1 MTMRGDQTVRLI
13 DAFEFAAP
21 PAQLMFRFITP
32 QKPLILRDCVRL
44 GPVVMTWDGDLIVE
58 ARDSEIDSEFPEKCA
73 IVQFTVQRPSARSI
87 FSFTFEKRL

>member
-21 PAQLMFRFITP
+21 PAQLMFRFITA

-44 GPVVMTWDGDLIVE
+44 GPVVMTWDGDLTAEV
-58 ARDSEIDSEFPEKCA
+58 RDLEHDPEFPAKCCQL
-73 IVQFTVQRPSARSI
+73 QFTAQRPSARSI